1 MRIVNVG
8 ICGIGTVGSGVFNV
22 LSRNLTEINSRANC
36 QINISQ
42 IACRKDNPDID
53 STSTHVTRDIFD
65 VAKNPDINIVV
76 ELIGGTTTAYE
87 LVMMALKHGKH
98 VVTANKALIA
108 EHGMSIF
115 EEAESRGLLVCYEAA
130 VAGGIPIIKSLRD
143 CLLYTS
149 PSPRDR
155 QKSRMPSSA

>member
-22 LSRNLTEINSRANC
+22 LSRNLAEINSRANC

-53 STSTHVTRDIFD
+53 ASSTPVTRNIFD

-115 EEAESRGLLVCYEAA
+115 EEA
-130 VAGGIPIIKSLRD
+130 
-143 CLLYTS
+143 
-149 PSPRDR
+149 
-155 QKSRMPSSA
+155 